1 MSTFIPPTPAA
12 HKSAEQHEEPSEQDS
27 FNHLLFKVLRLTS
40 EQVQDLNDWMKHQ
53 GIPNVHEVIAQNFR
67 KPHAL
72 EDDLQFIREDK
83 PCHIQSNVMISLSLM
98 ITYIKHLRY
107 SAKTKYFGPFYYIQ
121 IDPQDYDE
129 WRTTPPEE
137 EVHFQTPSKLGSPA
151 TPRSMATSVAS
162 ESYITLSNFKKGIK
176 RDASAYPI
184 FKNERYYN
192 TFIRHFKATAKAQG
206 LNSLM
211 DPNFTPGSDE
221 YEQQLFQD
229 QQDFLYSVLISS
241 LKTDF
246 SEALVKDHEGDAQL
260 IIELL
265 HEHHTGN
272 SQYSRSEINRITK
285 YLTNIKLDDTWR
297 GTNESFLMHYNDQL
311 RLLDSLVDSDEKLPD
326 NTRVTFLE
334 SAVESVPD
342 LRRVKITDNVL
353 QAQLDSTRPIT
364 YRSYFDLLKDAAFH
378 LDQATKRG
386 SKIRRTNVHFSGPNN
401 EDDHQNLTSDDHQVI
416 QQEDV
421 CNEPPEPLSY
431 SVFQSHFQGSS
442 TSSTQKIFLP
452 KPIWEKLSKDQQQMI
467 IDHNR
472 SLPKSGSSSI
482 STPNK
487 SPSPLPHKPTPQQ
500 TAKSQQVHTH
510 QSDESTADTT
520 KIETTPSDPLLAMVH
535 QSIHTSNDDASDITK
550 VLSAKRSRQIQV
562 CKHYIFQHANHTN
575 NQLVDH
581 GANGGLAGSDM
592 RVIYKTHRKINISGI
607 DNHEVNGLDVVTAAT
622 LLNTS
627 LGKVIGIF
635 NEYAHLGKGSSIHS
649 SGQLEWF
656 KTHVDEKSIK
666 VGGTQLI
673 TTLEGYSVPLL
684 IKDGLAYATSLGRPT
699 DQDMDT
705 YPHVF
710 FTSPDE
716 WDPSVLDHDPPPLDG
731 LDPSQV
737 LDQPFGDPMFDAYG
751 DFNER
756 IIANLNIH
764 LDAPPEDYGSYIANL
779 HQGSSQ
785 EPDWNALRP
794 FFAWTSPS
802 SIQDTFNVTTR
813 HGSAPHTQD
822 YIKKHFKSRN
832 PVFNIPRC
840 SEAVATDT
848 IFSDTPAVDDG
859 STMAQ
864 FFCGRD
870 TLVCD
875 AYGIKSTKQFIN
887 TLSDNIRKRGAMD
900 TLISDGGKYEISKR
914 VTDLLRSLFIQDY
927 QSEPYHQHQNKA
939 ENRFGLA
946 KRYTNTVMNTSG
958 CPAFCW
964 LLCLQYICVVL
975 NHLASPTLQGICPVQ
990 ALEGTTPDISFLLHF
1005 SFYEPV
1011 YYRIDSS
1018 EPDLNFP
1025 SSSNEK
1031 KGYWVGFADNQGD
1044 SLTWRI
1050 LTEDTQKII
1059 IRSGVRSALRTTTN
1073 QRLASPSGE
1082 GTTLPFPIPYSQSQN
1097 SLPLDP
1103 LDASTPNFE
1112 HFVKSQTGEDE
1123 DNPIPMAN
1131 IDIPNLLGRSFLLPP
1146 EDNGERHMAKVI
1158 DIDDH
1163 GQTLEDLIFKLKIN
1177 KDQAEE
1183 IMSYNQLMDYIQKGT
1198 DAEEDPDSL
1207 FKFRDIVAHQGP
1219 LESTDPNHKGSK
1231 YNVMVEWESGEVTY
1245 EPLTLISKDDPITCA
1260 VYAKKHDLLD
1270 TTGWKHLKRYA
1281 KTSKRL
1287 IRAVKQSRIRQV
1299 RASVRYQHGFQV
1311 PKDYNDAM
1319 RLDKENGNT
1328 HWQDAMD
1335 LELTQIHEYKVFK
1348 DTGKAKFHNGKVVT
1362 PDGFQ
1367 KIRVHFAYAVKHDGR
1382 FKARLVADGHL
1393 TKEPV
1398 ESIYSGVVSLRSL
1411 RMVVFLSQ
1419 LNNLEIWGADV
1430 GNAYLEAYTDEKLCI
1445 MAGPELKELQG
1456 HLLIMV
1462 KALYGTRSG
1471 GARWHDRLFDILQEM
1486 KFKPS
1491 KADPDVWMRPEP
1503 GGTCYE
1509 YIAVYVDDLA
1519 IAAKDSQAFC
1529 NELKKKYNLKLK
1541 GVGPLDYHLGCTYK
1555 KDPDGTLAADP
1566 RRYVNKILESFER
1579 MFKEKPRKSRPPL
1592 EGGDHPELDTSELC
1606 DEHQTKQFQTLIGQL
1621 QWLISLGRF
1630 DIAVH
1635 VMSLSRFRAQ
1645 PRKGHLDRAKRIIG
1659 YLLFLPDGA
1668 IRFRTGEPDF
1678 SSLKD
1683 QEYDWTRTVY
1693 SGACEQIPHDIPKHL
1708 GKHVQTTHYV
1718 DANLHHDLATGK
1730 AVTAALHFLNQT
1742 PIDAYTKRQ
1751 STVETATYGSE
1762 FVAARTAV
1770 DQIIDIRT
1778 TLIYLG
1784 VPIRDKSYM
1793 FGDNKSVVTS
1803 STIPN
1808 STISKRHHLASYHRV
1823 REAIAAKFISF
1834 HWKDGKSNPAD
1845 ILSKHWEFATVW
1857 PMLKPILFW
1866 RGETATQLKGSDR
1879 IPSTTPAAE
1888 PPRDAKDSGSARSHS
1903 THLETSSSTDPK
1915 RSPTQSVTRYQ
1926 DQISVRCTR
1935 WTLRMPSF
1943 TRAPHAQPSLSNF
1956 TRRDSDFGEPTR
1968 SRGTTRLEQN
1978 FPTSPQ
1984 NKKTKLTHR
1993 SLYMSLRT
2001 ILTPHVN

>member
-12 HKSAEQHEEPSEQDS
+12 NKSAEQHEEPSEQDS

-40 EQVQDLNDWMKHQ
+40 EQVQDLNDWMKHR

-83 PCHIQSNVMISLSLM
+83 PCYIQSNVMISLSLM

-107 SAKTKYFGPFYYIQ
+107 SAKTKYFGSFYYIQ

-162 ESYITLSNFKKGIK
+162 ESYITLTNFKKGIK

-401 EDDHQNLTSDDHQVI
+401 EDDRQNLLSDDHQVI

-421 CNEPPEPLSY
+421 CSEPPEPLSY

-510 QSDESTADTT
+510 QSDESTAGTT

-535 QSIHTSNDDASDITK
+535 QSIHTSDDDASDITK

-575 NQLVDH
+575 NQLVDR

-673 TTLEGYSVPLL
+673 TTLDGYSVPLL

-756 IIANLNIH
+756 IIANLNIL

-813 HGSAPHTQD
+813 HGTAPHTQD

-832 PVFNIPRC
+832 PVFNIPRR

-958 CPAFCW
+958 CPACCW

-1082 GTTLPFPIPYSQSQN
+1082 GTTLPFPIPYSQQSQN

-1123 DNPIPMAN
+1123 DNPIPMAH

-1146 EDNGERHMAKVI
+1146 EDNGECHMAKVI

-1163 GQTLEDLIFKLKIN
+1163 GQTLEDIKFKLKIN

-1299 RASVRYQHGFQV
+1299 RASARYQHGFQV

-1348 DTGKAKFHNGKVVT
+1348 DTGKAQFHNGKVVI

-1367 KIRVHFAYAVKHDGR
+1367 KIRVHFVYAVKHDGR

-1419 LNNLEIWGADV
+1419 LNN
-1430 GNAYLEAYTDEKLCI
+1430 
-1445 MAGPELKELQG
+1445 
-1456 HLLIMV
+1456 
-1462 KALYGTRSG
+1462 
-1471 GARWHDRLFDILQEM
+1471 F
-1486 KFKPS
+1486 
-1491 KADPDVWMRPEP
+1491 
-1503 GGTCYE
+1503 
-1509 YIAVYVDDLA
+1509 
-1519 IAAKDSQAFC
+1519 
-1529 NELKKKYNLKLK
+1529 
-1541 GVGPLDYHLGCTYK
+1541 
-1555 KDPDGTLAADP
+1555 
-1566 RRYVNKILESFER
+1566 
-1579 MFKEKPRKSRPPL
+1579 
-1592 EGGDHPELDTSELC
+1592 
-1606 DEHQTKQFQTLIGQL
+1606 
-1621 QWLISLGRF
+1621 
-1630 DIAVH
+1630 
-1635 VMSLSRFRAQ
+1635 
-1645 PRKGHLDRAKRIIG
+1645 
-1659 YLLFLPDGA
+1659 
-1668 IRFRTGEPDF
+1668 
-1678 SSLKD
+1678 
-1683 QEYDWTRTVY
+1683 
-1693 SGACEQIPHDIPKHL
+1693 
-1708 GKHVQTTHYV
+1708 TT
-1718 DANLHHDLATGK
+1718 
-1730 AVTAALHFLNQT
+1730 
-1742 PIDAYTKRQ
+1742 
-1751 STVETATYGSE
+1751 
-1762 FVAARTAV
+1762 
-1770 DQIIDIRT
+1770 
-1778 TLIYLG
+1778 
-1784 VPIRDKSYM
+1784 
-1793 FGDNKSVVTS
+1793 
-1803 STIPN
+1803 
-1808 STISKRHHLASYHRV
+1808 
-1823 REAIAAKFISF
+1823 
-1834 HWKDGKSNPAD
+1834 
-1845 ILSKHWEFATVW
+1845 
-1857 PMLKPILFW
+1857 
-1866 RGETATQLKGSDR
+1866 
-1879 IPSTTPAAE
+1879 
-1888 PPRDAKDSGSARSHS
+1888 
-1903 THLETSSSTDPK
+1903 
-1915 RSPTQSVTRYQ
+1915 
-1926 DQISVRCTR
+1926 
-1935 WTLRMPSF
+1935 
-1943 TRAPHAQPSLSNF
+1943 
-1956 TRRDSDFGEPTR
+1956 
-1968 SRGTTRLEQN
+1968 
-1978 FPTSPQ
+1978 
-1984 NKKTKLTHR
+1984 
-1993 SLYMSLRT
+1993 
-2001 ILTPHVN
+2001 

>member
-12 HKSAEQHEEPSEQDS
+12 NKSAEQHGEPSEQDS
-27 FNHLLFKVLRLTS
+27 FNHLLFKVLRLTL
-40 EQVQDLNDWMKHQ
+40 EQVQDLNDWMKHR
-53 GIPNVHEVIAQNFR
+53 GIPNVHEVIAKNFR

-83 PCHIQSNVMISLSLM
+83 PCYIQSNVMISLSLM

-107 SAKTKYFGPFYYIQ
+107 SAKTKYFGPFYFIQ

-137 EVHFQTPSKLGSPA
+137 EVQFQTPSKLGSPA

-192 TFIRHFKATAKAQG
+192 TFIHHFKATAKAQG

-297 GTNESFLMHYNDQL
+297 GTNESFLMHFNDQL

-334 SAVESVPD
+334 SAVKSVPD
-342 LRRVKITDNVL
+342 LRHVKITDNVL

-500 TAKSQQVHTH
+500 TANSQQVHTH

-520 KIETTPSDPLLAMVH
+520 KI
-535 QSIHTSNDDASDITK
+535 
-550 VLSAKRSRQIQV
+550 
-562 CKHYIFQHANHTN
+562 
-575 NQLVDH
+575 
-581 GANGGLAGSDM
+581 
-592 RVIYKTHRKINISGI
+592 
-607 DNHEVNGLDVVTAAT
+607 
-622 LLNTS
+622 
-627 LGKVIGIF
+627 
-635 NEYAHLGKGSSIHS
+635 
-649 SGQLEWF
+649 
-656 KTHVDEKSIK
+656 
-666 VGGTQLI
+666 
-673 TTLEGYSVPLL
+673 
-684 IKDGLAYATSLGRPT
+684 
-699 DQDMDT
+699 
-705 YPHVF
+705 
-710 FTSPDE
+710 
-716 WDPSVLDHDPPPLDG
+716 
-731 LDPSQV
+731 
-737 LDQPFGDPMFDAYG
+737 
-751 DFNER
+751 
-756 IIANLNIH
+756 
-764 LDAPPEDYGSYIANL
+764 
-779 HQGSSQ
+779 
-785 EPDWNALRP
+785 
-794 FFAWTSPS
+794 
-802 SIQDTFNVTTR
+802 
-813 HGSAPHTQD
+813 
-822 YIKKHFKSRN
+822 
-832 PVFNIPRC
+832 
-840 SEAVATDT
+840 
-848 IFSDTPAVDDG
+848 DDG

-958 CPAFCW
+958 CPACCW

-1073 QRLASPSGE
+1073 QCLASPSGE
-1082 GTTLPFPIPYSQSQN
+1082 GTTLPFPIPYSQQSQN
-1097 SLPLDP
+1097 YLPLDP

-1123 DNPIPMAN
+1123 DNPIHMAN
-1131 IDIPNLLGRSFLLPP
+1131 IVIPNLLGRSFLLPP

-1163 GQTLEDLIFKLKIN
+1163 GQTLEDIKFKLKIN

-1299 RASVRYQHGFQV
+1299 RASARYQHGFQV

-1367 KIRVHFAYAVKHDGR
+1367 KIRVHFVYAVKHDGR

-1445 MAGPELKELQG
+1445 MAGPEFKELQG

-1471 GARWHDRLFDILQEM
+1471 GARWHDRLFDILQEL

-1519 IAAKDSQAFC
+1519 IAAKDPQAFC

-1541 GVGPLDYHLGCTYK
+1541 GVGPLEYHLGCTYK

-1566 RRYVNKILESFER
+1566 RRYVNKILESYER

-1621 QWLISLGRF
+1621 QWLISLGHF

-1645 PRKGHLDRAKRIIG
+1645 PRKGHLDRAKRIVG

-1668 IRFRTGEPDF
+1668 IRFRIGEPDF

-1693 SGACEQIPHDIPKHL
+1693 SGACEQVPHDIPKPL

-1778 TLIYLG
+1778 TLRYLG
-1784 VPIRDKSYM
+1784 VPPSGTRATCL
-1793 FGDNKSVVTS
+1793 G
-1803 STIPN
+1803 TINQLSPALPSPTPPSPKDTTWHLIIESGKQLQPN
-1808 STISKRHHLASYHRV
+1808 SSHSIGKMARV
-1823 REAIAAKFISF
+1823 
-1834 HWKDGKSNPAD
+1834 
-1845 ILSKHWEFATVW
+1845 
-1857 PMLKPILFW
+1857 
-1866 RGETATQLKGSDR
+1866 TQLTSLANIGSLQLYG
-1879 IPSTTPAAE
+1879 PCS
-1888 PPRDAKDSGSARSHS
+1888 
-1903 THLETSSSTDPK
+1903 
-1915 RSPTQSVTRYQ
+1915 
-1926 DQISVRCTR
+1926 
-1935 WTLRMPSF
+1935 
-1943 TRAPHAQPSLSNF
+1943 SLSC
-1956 TRRDSDFGEPTR
+1956 SG
-1968 SRGTTRLEQN
+1968 GARL
-1978 FPTSPQ
+1978 PPS
-1984 NKKTKLTHR
+1984 
-1993 SLYMSLRT
+1993 
-2001 ILTPHVN
+2001 

>member
-1 MSTFIPPTPAA
+1 M
-12 HKSAEQHEEPSEQDS
+12 PSPQVIDLTHS
-27 FNHLLFKVLRLTS
+27 DDFK
-40 EQVQDLNDWMKHQ
+40 K
-53 GIPNVHEVIAQNFR
+53 GIKRDA
-67 KPHAL
+67 
-72 EDDLQFIREDK
+72 
-83 PCHIQSNVMISLSLM
+83 
-98 ITYIKHLRY
+98 
-107 SAKTKYFGPFYYIQ
+107 
-121 IDPQDYDE
+121 
-129 WRTTPPEE
+129 
-137 EVHFQTPSKLGSPA
+137 
-151 TPRSMATSVAS
+151 
-162 ESYITLSNFKKGIK
+162 ESYITLTNFKKGIK

-184 FKNERYYN
+184 FKNERYYS

-342 LRRVKITDNVL
+342 LRCVKITDNVL

-575 NQLVDH
+575 NQLVDR

-635 NEYAHLGKGSSIHS
+635 NEYAHRGKGSSIHS

-756 IIANLNIH
+756 IIANLNIL

-779 HQGSSQ
+779 HQCSSQ

-802 SIQDTFNVTTR
+802 SIQDNFNVTTR

-822 YIKKHFKSRN
+822 YIRKHFKSRN
-832 PVFNIPRC
+832 LVFNIPRR

-939 ENRFGLA
+939 ENHFGLA

-1044 SLTWRI
+1044 SLTWTI

-1097 SLPLDP
+1097 ALPLDP

-1158 DIDDH
+1158 DIDGH
-1163 GQTLEDLIFKLKIN
+1163 GQTLEDIKFKLKIN

-1219 LESTDPNHKGSK
+1219 LESTAPNHKGSK

-1335 LELTQIHEYKVFK
+1335 LELTQKMN
-1348 DTGKAKFHNGKVVT
+1348 T
-1362 PDGFQ
+1362 
-1367 KIRVHFAYAVKHDGR
+1367 R
-1382 FKARLVADGHL
+1382 FSRTQAR
-1393 TKEPV
+1393 
-1398 ESIYSGVVSLRSL
+1398 
-1411 RMVVFLSQ
+1411 
-1419 LNNLEIWGADV
+1419 
-1430 GNAYLEAYTDEKLCI
+1430 
-1445 MAGPELKELQG
+1445 
-1456 HLLIMV
+1456 
-1462 KALYGTRSG
+1462 
-1471 GARWHDRLFDILQEM
+1471 
-1486 KFKPS
+1486 
-1491 KADPDVWMRPEP
+1491 
-1503 GGTCYE
+1503 
-1509 YIAVYVDDLA
+1509 
-1519 IAAKDSQAFC
+1519 
-1529 NELKKKYNLKLK
+1529 
-1541 GVGPLDYHLGCTYK
+1541 
-1555 KDPDGTLAADP
+1555 
-1566 RRYVNKILESFER
+1566 
-1579 MFKEKPRKSRPPL
+1579 
-1592 EGGDHPELDTSELC
+1592 
-1606 DEHQTKQFQTLIGQL
+1606 
-1621 QWLISLGRF
+1621 
-1630 DIAVH
+1630 
-1635 VMSLSRFRAQ
+1635 
-1645 PRKGHLDRAKRIIG
+1645 
-1659 YLLFLPDGA
+1659 
-1668 IRFRTGEPDF
+1668 
-1678 SSLKD
+1678 
-1683 QEYDWTRTVY
+1683 
-1693 SGACEQIPHDIPKHL
+1693 
-1708 GKHVQTTHYV
+1708 
-1718 DANLHHDLATGK
+1718 
-1730 AVTAALHFLNQT
+1730 
-1742 PIDAYTKRQ
+1742 
-1751 STVETATYGSE
+1751 
-1762 FVAARTAV
+1762 
-1770 DQIIDIRT
+1770 
-1778 TLIYLG
+1778 
-1784 VPIRDKSYM
+1784 
-1793 FGDNKSVVTS
+1793 
-1803 STIPN
+1803 PN
-1808 STISKRHHLASYHRV
+1808 STMEKLSHLMVSKRSEFTSYMQ
-1823 REAIAAKFISF
+1823 
-1834 HWKDGKSNPAD
+1834 SNMMAD
-1845 ILSKHWEFATVW
+1845 SK
-1857 PMLKPILFW
+1857 
-1866 RGETATQLKGSDR
+1866 
-1879 IPSTTPAAE
+1879 
-1888 PPRDAKDSGSARSHS
+1888 
-1903 THLETSSSTDPK
+1903 
-1915 RSPTQSVTRYQ
+1915 Q
-1926 DQISVRCTR
+1926 DLLQ
-1935 WTLRMPSF
+1935 M
-1943 TRAPHAQPSLSNF
+1943 
-1956 TRRDSDFGEPTR
+1956 D
-1968 SRGTTRLEQN
+1968 
-1978 FPTSPQ
+1978 TSPR
-1984 NKKTKLTHR
+1984 NL
-1993 SLYMSLRT
+1993 
-2001 ILTPHVN
+2001 

>member
-12 HKSAEQHEEPSEQDS
+12 NKSAEQHGEPSEQDS

-40 EQVQDLNDWMKHQ
+40 EQVQDLNDWMKHR

-83 PCHIQSNVMISLSLM
+83 PCYIQSNVMISLSLM

-107 SAKTKYFGPFYYIQ
+107 SAKTKYFGSFYYIQ

-162 ESYITLSNFKKGIK
+162 ESYITLTNFKKGIK

-272 SQYSRSEINRITK
+272 SQYYRSEINRITK

-401 EDDHQNLTSDDHQVI
+401 EDDHQNLLSDDHQVI

-421 CNEPPEPLSY
+421 CSEPPKPLGY
-431 SVFQSHFQGSS
+431 SAFQSHFQGSS

-535 QSIHTSNDDASDITK
+535 QSIHTSDDDASDITK

-575 NQLVDH
+575 NQLVDR

-673 TTLEGYSVPLL
+673 TTLDGYSVPLL

-737 LDQPFGDPMFDAYG
+737 LDQPFDDPMFDAYG

-756 IIANLNIH
+756 IIANLNIL

-813 HGSAPHTQD
+813 HGTAPHTQD

-832 PVFNIPRC
+832 PVFNIPRR

-900 TLISDGGKYEISKR
+900 TLISDGGKYEISKQ

-958 CPAFCW
+958 CPACCW

-1073 QRLASPSGE
+1073 QRLASSSGE
-1082 GTTLPFPIPYSQSQN
+1082 GTTLPFPIPYPKQSSN

-1112 HFVKSQTGEDE
+1112 QFVKSQSGEDE
-1123 DNPIPMAN
+1123 DHPIPMAN

-1146 EDNGERHMAKVI
+1146 EDNGERHMAKII

-1163 GQTLEDLIFKLKIN
+1163 EQPLEDIKFKLKIN
-1177 KDQAEE
+1177 KDQTEE
-1183 IMSYNQLMDYIQKGT
+1183 ITSYNQLMDYIQKGT

-1207 FKFRDIVAHQGP
+1207 FKFRDIIAHQGP

-1299 RASVRYQHGFQV
+1299 RASARYQHGFQV

-1367 KIRVHFAYAVKHDGR
+1367 KIRVHFVYAVKHDGR

-1419 LNNLEIWGADV
+1419 LNKLEIWGADV

-1471 GARWHDRLFDILQEM
+1471 GARWHDRLFDILQEL

-1519 IAAKDSQAFC
+1519 IAAKDPQAFC

-1541 GVGPLDYHLGCTYK
+1541 GVGPLEYHLGCTYK

-1566 RRYVNKILESFER
+1566 RRYVNKILESYER

-1645 PRKGHLDRAKRIIG
+1645 PRKGHLDRAKRIVG

-1668 IRFRTGEPDF
+1668 IRFRIGEPDF

-1693 SGACEQIPHDIPKHL
+1693 SGACEQIPHDIPKPL

-1718 DANLHHDLATGK
+1718 HANLHHDLATGK

-1778 TLIYLG
+1778 TLRYLG

-1808 STISKRHHLASYHRV
+1808 STIAKRHHLASYHRV

-1845 ILSKHWEFATVW
+1845 ILSRHWEFATVW

-1879 IPSTTPAAE
+1879 IPSTTPGAE

-1903 THLETSSSTDPK
+1903 THLETSSSDRP
-1915 RSPTQSVTRYQ
+1915 
-1926 DQISVRCTR
+1926 
-1935 WTLRMPSF
+1935 
-1943 TRAPHAQPSLSNF
+1943 
-1956 TRRDSDFGEPTR
+1956 
-1968 SRGTTRLEQN
+1968 
-1978 FPTSPQ
+1978 
-1984 NKKTKLTHR
+1984 
-1993 SLYMSLRT
+1993 
-2001 ILTPHVN
+2001 

>member
-12 HKSAEQHEEPSEQDS
+12 NKSAEQHGEPSEQDS

-40 EQVQDLNDWMKHQ
+40 EQVQDLNDWMKHR

-83 PCHIQSNVMISLSLM
+83 PCYIQSNVMISLSLM

-107 SAKTKYFGPFYYIQ
+107 SAKTKYFGSFYYIQ

-162 ESYITLSNFKKGIK
+162 ESYITLTNFKKGIK
-176 RDASAYPI
+176 RDASAYSI

-192 TFIRHFKATAKAQG
+192 TFICHFKATAKAQG

-364 YRSYFDLLKDAAFH
+364 YRFYFDLLKDAAFH

-401 EDDHQNLTSDDHQVI
+401 EDDHQNLLSDDHQVI

-421 CNEPPEPLSY
+421 CSEPPEPLSY
-431 SVFQSHFQGSS
+431 SVFQSQFQGSS

-520 KIETTPSDPLLAMVH
+520 KVETTPSDPLLAMVH
-535 QSIHTSNDDASDITK
+535 QSIHTSDDDASDITK

-575 NQLVDH
+575 NQLVDR

-673 TTLEGYSVPLL
+673 TTLDGYSVPLL
-684 IKDGLAYATSLGRPT
+684 IKDGLVYATSLGRPT

-756 IIANLNIH
+756 IIANLNIL
-764 LDAPPEDYGSYIANL
+764 LDAPPEDYKSYIANL

-813 HGSAPHTQD
+813 HGTAPHTQD

-832 PVFNIPRC
+832 PVFNIPRR

-864 FFCGRD
+864 VFCGRD

-914 VTDLLRSLFIQDY
+914 VTDLLHSLFIQDY

-958 CPAFCW
+958 CPACCW

-1082 GTTLPFPIPYSQSQN
+1082 GTTLPFPIPYSQQSQN

-1123 DNPIPMAN
+1123 DNPIHMAN

-1146 EDNGERHMAKVI
+1146 EDNGERHMAKVV

-1163 GQTLEDLIFKLKIN
+1163 GQTLEDIKFKLKIN

-1299 RASVRYQHGFQV
+1299 RASARYQHGFQV

-1367 KIRVHFAYAVKHDGR
+1367 KIRVHFVYAVKHDGR

-1445 MAGPELKELQG
+1445 MAGPEFRELQG

-1471 GARWHDRLFDILQEM
+1471 GARWHDRLFDILQEL

-1519 IAAKDSQAFC
+1519 IAAKDPQAFC
-1529 NELKKKYNLKLK
+1529 NELKKKYNLK
-1541 GVGPLDYHLGCTYK
+1541 GVGPLEYHLGCTYK

-1566 RRYVNKILESFER
+1566 RRYVNKILESYER

-1645 PRKGHLDRAKRIIG
+1645 PRKGHLDRARRIVG

-1668 IRFRTGEPDF
+1668 IRFRIGEPDF

-1693 SGACEQIPHDIPKHL
+1693 SGACEQIPHDIPKPL
-1708 GKHVQTTHYV
+1708 GKHVQSTHYV

-1730 AVTAALHFLNQT
+1730 AVSAALHFLNQT

-1751 STVETATYGSE
+1751 STIETATYGSE
-1762 FVAARTAV
+1762 FVAGRTAV

-1778 TLIYLG
+1778 TLRYLG

-1857 PMLKPILFW
+1857 PMLRPILFW

-1879 IPSTTPAAE
+1879 IPSTTPGAE

-1903 THLETSSSTDPK
+1903 THLETSSSDRP
-1915 RSPTQSVTRYQ
+1915 
-1926 DQISVRCTR
+1926 
-1935 WTLRMPSF
+1935 
-1943 TRAPHAQPSLSNF
+1943 
-1956 TRRDSDFGEPTR
+1956 
-1968 SRGTTRLEQN
+1968 
-1978 FPTSPQ
+1978 
-1984 NKKTKLTHR
+1984 
-1993 SLYMSLRT
+1993 
-2001 ILTPHVN
+2001 